1 MTQHSGE
8 FLRLANDARQRI
20 TEVLPAEAR
29 KRVAEGA
36 LLLDVRDKEA
46 FEAGHIKGAM
56 NISRGSLEMRIGEV
70 EPDKQALIV
79 CHCGGGNRGELAAD
93 ALQKKGYTQV
103 VSIEGGLNA
112 YEPDEKS

>member
-8 FLRLANDARQRI
+8 FLRRANDARQRI

-70 EPDKQALIV
+70 
-79 CHCGGGNRGELAAD
+79 
-93 ALQKKGYTQV
+93 QKMGYTQV